1 MRPARSASFA
11 ADASTSA
18 AASRPTRATPRASRR
33 RVAAAAVRAR
43 AAAASAASASSSSS
57 ENNANN
63 ADLLLLPPLVA
74 PAELRASL
82 LASEDLWRT
91 TAHARIRGASGDASA
106 PPRFRLT
113 YMPMRNRAE
122 VPRMLLEL
130 SETPY
135 EFECVGFEP
144 WTRAM
149 KPRMASEH
157 RVGCFGKLPVLCD
170 LDPAVAD
177 ARDGSPLRVGQETA
191 ITRHLAARLG
201 LDGGD
206 DVRARATIDSLYAFY
221 FSTMRN
227 NGVTHEGE
235 HYAAGAL
242 RDAPAGLRDDAK
254 PTTYRAMRRVNDYS
268 VAERSIATLGHF
280 EEILTRSE
288 TGWLGGTAAPSY
300 VDVALFVEL
309 LELSEPCHAPDWAE
323 RFGCVLYKRFSP
335 ISRFQH
341 LIAFRFN

>member
-1 MRPARSASFA
+1 MGRRCAWGKRRRSRG
-11 ADASTSA
+11 T
-18 AASRPTRATPRASRR
+18 SRR
-33 RVAAAAVRAR
+33 GSDWTAA
-43 AAAASAASASSSSS
+43 
-57 ENNANN
+57 
-63 ADLLLLPPLVA
+63 
-74 PAELRASL
+74 
-82 LASEDLWRT
+82 T
-91 TAHARIRGASGDASA
+91 TS
-106 PPRFRLT
+106 
-113 YMPMRNRAE
+113 
-122 VPRMLLEL
+122 
-130 SETPY
+130 
-135 EFECVGFEP
+135 
-144 WTRAM
+144 
-149 KPRMASEH
+149 
-157 RVGCFGKLPVLCD
+157 
-170 LDPAVAD
+170 
-177 ARDGSPLRVGQETA
+177 
-191 ITRHLAARLG
+191 
-201 LDGGD
+201 
-206 DVRARATIDSLYAFY
+206 ARATIDSLYAFY

-341 LIAFRFN
+341 LIAFPFN

>member
-1 MRPARSASFA
+1 
-11 ADASTSA
+11 
-18 AASRPTRATPRASRR
+18 
-33 RVAAAAVRAR
+33 
-43 AAAASAASASSSSS
+43 
-57 ENNANN
+57 
-63 ADLLLLPPLVA
+63 
-74 PAELRASL
+74 
-82 LASEDLWRT
+82 LWRT

-341 LIAFRFN
+341 SIAFRFN